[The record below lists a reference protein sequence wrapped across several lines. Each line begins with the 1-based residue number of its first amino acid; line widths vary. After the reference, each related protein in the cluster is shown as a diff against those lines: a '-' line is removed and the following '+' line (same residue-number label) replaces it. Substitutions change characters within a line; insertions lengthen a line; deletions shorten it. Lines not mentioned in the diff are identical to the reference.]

1 MLCHTHTL
9 AETKAAKSFRIC
21 TYMWTWRQKRAI
33 PNTQWYTYAK
43 LKAAKRIPTFHFFFF
58 FVPSS
63 SWQQK
68 NQKFSP
74 CGENNFRFFFFFF
87 FRVRPAEWKKKNC
100 NFKRVTN
107 FSTHRNRRVHQRK
120 IILIPQS
127 LQSRRQLAPQRMHR
141 GLQLVQCDLQLYK
154 RDPCRKTIAIK
165 RTFEKK
171 KICGF
176 FFFYLCF
183 FVFVF
188 FFVFF
193 GWWLLKLFY
202 FSWERYEKK
211 NYCNLRAF
219 II

>member
-1 MLCHTHTL
+1 MSHAHACRNEGSKELSHMHIYVNMK
-9 AETKAAKSFRIC
+9 AEKS
-21 TYMWTWRQKRAI
+21 YSK
-33 PNTQWYTYAK
+33 YTVIHVCK
-43 LKAAKRIPTFHFFFF
+43 IESSEEDSDVPFFFLF
-58 FVPSS
+58 CSVLIVTAKKSKILSLWGKQLP
-63 SWQQK
+63 
-68 NQKFSP
+68 
-74 CGENNFRFFFFFF
+74 FFFFFF